1 MYHNFFLV
9 VPYPRVGGWILQQI
23 KFRKRF
29 CPCRS
34 RLSIIF
40 CWSFG
45 VLLHVLFHA
54 TSLSKSKLQS
64 CWQELRIQQRHQ
76 ILSTKVFCGET
87 SIRLRGQPQLRC
99 VSVSVFFFILFF
111 FSHTFRK
118 SFLFF
123 RFSSFSSFFYFFL
136 TGKNLI
142 SCELSCKK
150 KIIIIIIKIHK
161 NIKNEVSFFLYK
173 VPKKLRYLFYH
184 SVLSGRE
191 FRHYKILLD
200 YVYGFLCDVVTTFLL
215 LLCNVSFL
223 RLKFRRFCRH
233 QWS

>member
-1 MYHNFFLV
+1 MFTPTTPTQVRFCFCFFLF
-9 VPYPRVGGWILQQI
+9 Y
-23 KFRKRF
+23 
-29 CPCRS
+29 
-34 RLSIIF
+34 
-40 CWSFG
+40 
-45 VLLHVLFHA
+45 
-54 TSLSKSKLQS
+54 
-64 CWQELRIQQRHQ
+64 
-76 ILSTKVFCGET
+76 
-87 SIRLRGQPQLRC
+87 
-99 VSVSVFFFILFF
+99 F
-111 FSHTFRK
+111 FSHSFRK

-150 KIIIIIIKIHK
+150 KLIIIIKIYK
-161 NIKNEVSFFLYK
+161 NKISFFLYK

-200 YVYGFLCDVVTTFLL
+200 YVYGFRGDDVTTFLL

-233 QWS
+233 QWSQLKYLKWKCCLL